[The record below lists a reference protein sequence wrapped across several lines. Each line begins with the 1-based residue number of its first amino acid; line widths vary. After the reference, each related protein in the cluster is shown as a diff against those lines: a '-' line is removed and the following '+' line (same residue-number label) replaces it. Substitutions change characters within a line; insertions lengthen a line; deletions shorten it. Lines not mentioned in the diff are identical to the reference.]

1 MSRARLRVTLK
12 LATSLDG
19 RIALASGAS
28 QWITGDKAREA
39 VHTLRAAHDVVL
51 TGSGTVL
58 ADDPAMTARPGGKPA
73 RRQPRRV
80 VLDSTLSIPP
90 GAALFGQPGGGPV
103 IIFATRP
110 DPLAREALETSG
122 AEVHLVEPDAEGRP
136 GWSGVLEA
144 LEAMGAGSVMIEA
157 GGRIAASAIA
167 AGVVDRIEWFRA
179 PKLIGGDGLPAI
191 AALGLEALA
200 SAPTFRRVK
209 LREVGDDLWESYER
223 GAG

>member
-1 MSRARLRVTLK
+1 MSRARARVTLK
-12 LATSLDG
+12 LASSLDG

-28 QWITGDKAREA
+28 KWITGAKAREA
-39 VHTLRAAHDVVL
+39 VHKLRSEHDAVL

-58 ADDPAMTARPGGKPA
+58 ADDPALTARPGGRLA

-80 VLDSTLSIPP
+80 ILDSTLATPP
-90 GAALFGQPGGGPV
+90 GAALFSQPGGGGV
-103 IIFATRP
+103 LVFTTQN

-122 AEVHLVEPDAEGRP
+122 AEVRLAEPDKQGRP
-136 GWSGVLEA
+136 AWKGVLSALAEA
-144 LEAMGAGSVMIEA
+144 GARSVMIEA

-167 AGVVDRIEWFRA
+167 AGVVERIEWFRA
-179 PKLIGGDGLPAI
+179 PILLGGDGLPAI

-200 SAPTFRRVK
+200 DAPTFQRVK

>member
-1 MSRARLRVTLK
+1 MSRARPRVTLK

-28 QWITGDKAREA
+28 KWITGEKARDA
-39 VHTLRAAHDVVL
+39 VHRLRADHDTVL

-58 ADDPAMTARPGGKPA
+58 ADDPAMTARPNGTLSK
-73 RRQPRRV
+73 RQPKRV
-80 VLDSTLSIPP
+80 ILDSRLSTPP
-90 GAALFGQPGGGPV
+90 GAALFDQPGGGSV
-103 IIFATRP
+103 IVFTTQS

-122 AEVHLVEPDAEGRP
+122 AQVRRVEPDAQGRP
-136 GWSGVLEA
+136 AWSGVLAA
-144 LEAMGAGSVMIEA
+144 LAQIGAGSVMIEA
-157 GGRIAASAIA
+157 GGRIAASAIQ

-179 PKLIGGDGLPAI
+179 AKLIGGDAIAAI

-200 SAPTFRRVK
+200 DAPTFRRVK
-209 LREVGDDLWESYER
+209 LREVGDDLWESYQR